1 MIKSQW
7 LTVTKQKI
15 LARKVAAQVWTKPSS
30 RQLGEARQCIVEMV
44 DAEPRKYIE
53 FHAAYCT
60 PKSDD
65 LIIKDAA
72 ALLNNQGRLL

>member
-15 LARKVAAQVWTKPSS
+15 LARKVAA
-30 RQLGEARQCIVEMV
+30 
-44 DAEPRKYIE
+44 
-53 FHAAYCT
+53 
-60 PKSDD
+60 
-65 LIIKDAA
+65 